1 MFSDP
6 NKTHKHNVWAESRI
20 CECYTGL
27 CIKLPLRFQELMQN
41 LWEDPQRYSG
51 VRLRVTTVR
60 MNTVLQYHTVRYNV
74 SKESLASFFKEKKI
88 KPRRKKTA
96 KLEKEV
102 LYQKGL
108 KGRGGGA
115 AHRKCGNKRQKR
127 TT

>member
-1 MFSDP
+1 
-6 NKTHKHNVWAESRI
+6 
-20 CECYTGL
+20 
-27 CIKLPLRFQELMQN
+27 
-41 LWEDPQRYSG
+41 
-51 VRLRVTTVR
+51 
-60 MNTVLQYHTVRYNV
+60 V